1 MGLIEKR
8 KKLLNQNRL
17 KLFCTEKNYYLY
29 DAYSQNIY
37 PVNKICANFFS
48 MKKNEYSDDEENQL
62 LAKCDFL
69 LKWDGKIKYVETDV
83 CHLTINLSNKCNLN
97 CTYCYREKN
106 NKFEMNEEV
115 VKEIL
120 TYAKSIYM
128 PNAKE
133 IVSSMN
139 LTSEPLLELDKL
151 KRIKAFYKDFEDKNT
166 FLTMWFMSN
175 GTILT
180 DESIQ
185 FIKDLKISP
194 FWISLD
200 GPDFVHNKHR
210 KYYDNKN
217 SYEDVINN
225 INLLK
230 INNIKVRIS
239 CVITRNYPFPDKLFD
254 FFKTLEIDSIQ
265 MTPVR
270 NGLPESISEQA
281 LNEIKIGYSNIFDK
295 ICNEVLNDDF
305 SSIRLL
311 RDDILMSTFKNIFQ
325 RVRQSSRCTW
335 GKEIVIDSKGDIYPC
350 LYVINNQKF
359 KLGNI
364 RENKNS
370 AEILFPITVNQRKKC
385 SKCWGRFLCGGTCHY
400 NSISLGK
407 TEFDVDEIECEIRY
421 FLIEESLKRLIYL
434 MEKKCNLTAFSK
446 SLI

>member
-1 MGLIEKR
+1 
-8 KKLLNQNRL
+8 
-17 KLFCTEKNYYLY
+17 
-29 DAYSQNIY
+29 
-37 PVNKICANFFS
+37 

-185 FIKDLKISP
+185 FIKDLKTEIVAFVRKNPNKSHIKGLVSFHAKFP
-194 FWISLD
+194 QYEQSL
-200 GPDFVHNKHR
+200 
-210 KYYDNKN
+210 
-217 SYEDVINN
+217 ITN
-225 INLLK
+225 INLSL
-230 INNIKVRIS
+230 
-239 CVITRNYPFPDKLFD
+239 LFC
-254 FFKTLEIDSIQ
+254 TLCADA
-265 MTPVR
+265 V
-270 NGLPESISEQA
+270 
-281 LNEIKIGYSNIFDK
+281 
-295 ICNEVLNDDF
+295 
-305 SSIRLL
+305 
-311 RDDILMSTFKNIFQ
+311 
-325 RVRQSSRCTW
+325 
-335 GKEIVIDSKGDIYPC
+335 
-350 LYVINNQKF
+350 KF
-359 KLGNI
+359 
-364 RENKNS
+364 
-370 AEILFPITVNQRKKC
+370 
-385 SKCWGRFLCGGTCHY
+385 
-400 NSISLGK
+400 
-407 TEFDVDEIECEIRY
+407 
-421 FLIEESLKRLIYL
+421 IEE
-434 MEKKCNLTAFSK
+434 
-446 SLI
+446 